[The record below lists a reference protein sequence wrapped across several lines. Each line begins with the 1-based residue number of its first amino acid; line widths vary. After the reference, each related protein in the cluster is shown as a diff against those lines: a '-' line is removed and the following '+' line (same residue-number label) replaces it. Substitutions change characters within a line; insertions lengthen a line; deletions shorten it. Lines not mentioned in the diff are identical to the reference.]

1 MGNSRQLI
9 AAFPAPLIVA
19 TREVVWREFFTVVA
33 RAVCQ
38 LVTAVQEEQLTDSDA
53 AHSGG
58 DAA

>member
-9 AAFPAPLIVA
+9 AACPAPLIVA

-33 RAVCQ
+33 RAVRQ
-38 LVTAVQEEQLTDSDA
+38 LVTAVQEEQLTDSA
-53 AHSGG
+53 AAQSGG